1 MTTAAAPRLARRLGR
16 VTPSATQ
23 QVLQAAARLRRA
35 GVDVVDLG
43 AGEPDFPTPDPIRAA
58 GIAAIT
64 EGFTKYTPTRG
75 ILELREAICARY
87 AADYGVTYAPE
98 EAIVTAGGKQ
108 GLFNVAMALFD
119 RGDEVVTHAPYWP
132 SIVEQIKLAE
142 AEPILVRTSAEEG
155 FAVTADR
162 VLEAVTP
169 RTRAIILNS
178 PGNPTG
184 ALIAESDLATIA
196 RETAAAGIW
205 LVLDLCYERL
215 IYDDVPHNLP
225 RVVAEHASDRTV
237 LVGSASKSWSMT
249 GWRCGWALGP
259 AALIRAAEAVQ
270 GHATTNVSSITQR
283 AALEAVSGPDDDVR
297 AMLDE
302 YRTRRDQM
310 IGWLADE
317 PRLRVVPPA
326 GAFYLFPDVSE
337 LLSPGGIRTSAEF
350 AARLLD
356 DARVAVTPG
365 EAFDT
370 PGFVRLSYAASLDR
384 LAAGADRLKR
394 FAASLP

>member
-23 QVLQAAARLRRA
+23 QVLEAAARLRRA

-98 EAIVTAGGKQ
+98 EVIVTAGGKQ

-283 AALEAVSGPDDDVR
+283 AALEALSGPDDDVR

>member
-98 EAIVTAGGKQ
+98 EVIVTAGGKQ

-249 GWRCGWALGP
+249 GWQCGWALGP

-283 AALEAVSGPDDDVR
+283 AALEALSGPDDDVR

>member
-98 EAIVTAGGKQ
+98 EVIVTAGGKQ

-225 RVVAEHASDRTV
+225 RVVAEHASDRTG

-283 AALEAVSGPDDDVR
+283 AALEALSGPDDDVR

>member
-1 MTTAAAPRLARRLGR
+1 MATRTAPRLARRLGR

-23 QVLQAAARLRRA
+23 QVLQAASRLRRT

-43 AGEPDFPTPDPIRAA
+43 AGEPDFPTPEPIRAA

-75 ILELREAICARY
+75 IPELREAICARY
-87 AADYGVTYAPE
+87 AADYGVTYAPDE
-98 EAIVTAGGKQ
+98 VIVTAGGKQ

-142 AEPILVRTSAEEG
+142 ADPILVRTSAEQG
-155 FAVTADR
+155 FAVTADC

-184 ALIAESDLATIA
+184 ALIGESDLSTIA

-215 IYDDVPHNLP
+215 IYDRVPHNLP
-225 RVVAEHASDRTV
+225 RVAAEHASDRTV

-249 GWRCGWALGP
+249 GWRCGWAIGP
-259 AALIRAAEAVQ
+259 APLIRMAEAVQ

-283 AALEAVSGPDDDVR
+283 AALAALTGPDEDVR
-297 AMLDE
+297 AMLAE
-302 YRTRRDQM
+302 YRIRRDQM
-310 IGWLADE
+310 IAWLADD
-317 PRLRVVPPA
+317 PRFRMVPPA
-326 GAFYLFPDVSE
+326 GAFYLFPDVSA
-337 LLSPGGIRTSAEF
+337 LLSPDGIRTSAEF

-356 DARVAVTPG
+356 EAHVALTPG
-365 EAFDT
+365 EAFDA

-384 LAAGADRLKR
+384 LAAGADRLKQ
-394 FAASLP
+394 FAARLP